1 MRKVVLRRS
10 ETLSPTVKGLIL
22 SCLDGQPLAY
32 QPGQWINLYVRLNDV
47 AEKRAYS
54 IASAPDREHPE
65 QFEVAVTRVD
75 EGRVSLALHG
85 MPEGESLELDGPFGF
100 FTREGHERERALFV
114 GTGTGV
120 GPLRAMIQSELE
132 ASDAQDGPALT
143 LLFGCRSEAD
153 ILYRAEFEALART
166 HPRFSFEPT
175 LSRPEAGWS
184 GRRGYVQTHLA
195 EFVAKLE
202 RPHVYVCGLSNMVNA
217 ARHTLKAELGYDRR
231 HIHTERY
238 D

>member
-10 ETLSPTVKGLIL
+10 ETLSPTVKGLLL
-22 SCLDGQPLAY
+22 SCVDGQPLAY
-32 QPGQWINLYVRLNDV
+32 QPGQWINLYVRLNGH

-54 IASAPDREHPE
+54 IASAPDSAHPE

-75 EGRVSLALHG
+75 AGSVSLALHD
-85 MPEGESLELDGPFGF
+85 MPEGEAIELDGPFGF
-100 FTREGHERERALFV
+100 FTREGAERERALFV

-132 ASDAQDGPALT
+132 AHDGPALT

-153 ILYRAEFEALART
+153 ILYRAQFEALAKA

-175 LSRPEAGWS
+175 LSRADAAWS

-195 EFVAKLE
+195 ELVAKLE

-217 ARHTLKAELGYDRR
+217 ARAALKTELGYDRR